1 MTGIYFSGTG
11 NTKYCL
17 SVFMEKFG
25 GEIFSVEDKSAVP
38 AITQSSDIAFAYPIY
53 YSSLPKIVH
62 DFITDNKDLWKGKN
76 IYVIADMGLFSGDG
90 AGVSARL
97 FKKYG
102 ANVTGGLHL
111 RMPDCIGDVRALKKS
126 AEDNKKLI
134 GAARLKAENAAK
146 LFSEG
151 KPSQEGLNIF
161 YHIAGLFG
169 QRLWFGHKARSYAK
183 SPSVDREK
191 CVGCGIC
198 EKFCPMKNITVTE
211 GKASGGCRCT
221 MCYRWFSLCP
231 KQAITIIGN
240 KVIEQ
245 YRMEKYL

>member
-17 SVFMEKFG
+17 SVFLDRLG
-25 GEIFSVEDKSAVP
+25 GEMFSIEDKSAVP
-38 AITQSSDIAFAYPIY
+38 AITQSSDIVIAYPIY
-53 YSSLPKIVH
+53 YSGLPKIVH

-76 IYVIADMGLFSGDG
+76 VCIIATMGLFSGDG

-97 FKKYG
+97 FTKYG
-102 ANVTGGLHL
+102 AKVTGGLHL

-134 GAARLKAENAAK
+134 DAARLKAENAAK

-151 KPSQEGLNIF
+151 KPAQEGLNLF
-161 YHIAGLFG
+161 SRMAGLLG
-169 QRLWFGHKARSYAK
+169 QRLWFGHKTRGYGK
-183 SPSVDREK
+183 DPSVNCEK

-198 EKFCPMKNITVTE
+198 AKNCPMKNITVKD
-211 GKASGGCRCT
+211 GKADVGSRCT
-221 MCYRWFSLCP
+221 MCYRCFSLCP
-231 KQAITIIGN
+231 KQAVTIIGK

-245 YRMEKYL
+245 HRMEKYL